1 MNSLGTRLFH
11 SIKSFPTKTAYL
23 YVFVSFFVFQ
33 GKKLKPEQ
41 ETDNDEEG
49 YVTDEDEAAD
59 ISPEAAAGLEKAG
72 EGAEGAATT
81 GVTASATTASASTA
95 SAPTDSAS
103 PPVKKKEKK
112 PKKVRKVIYKVLI
125 SADEILKWQLR

>member
-1 MNSLGTRLFH
+1 MSKYMKKADVN
-11 SIKSFPTKTAYL
+11 I
-23 YVFVSFFVFQ
+23 FFVFQ

-41 ETDNDEEG
+41 ETDSDEEG

-81 GVTASATTASASTA
+81 GVTASATTASATTASASTA
-95 SAPTDSAS
+95 GAPTDSAT

-112 PKKVRKVIYKVLI
+112 PKKVRKVIYK
-125 SADEILKWQLR
+125 STNHKWHLQ